1 MKISEALRGVKLIA
15 FDTSPFIYYTEDSPA
30 YVDKMDVIFDLIY
43 ADKTQIITSII
54 TLTEVL
60 VKPLRIGDI
69 VVESKYRTLFSST
82 GKIQLQ
88 LVDRAVAERA
98 AVLRA
103 IYNLKTPDALQVA
116 TALESNCEAFL
127 TNDAGIK
134 RVTEIR
140 VLVLDE
146 LELDPAP

>member
-98 AVLRA
+98 AG
-103 IYNLKTPDALQVA
+103 
-116 TALESNCEAFL
+116 TALALGCSTGREKAAAALSRL
-127 TNDAGIK
+127 RTGLSGIS
-134 RVTEIR
+134 RR
-140 VLVLDE
+140 SRDGLH
-146 LELDPAP
+146 